1 MAYDFYFW
9 PTPNGYKVSIALK
22 ELDQAYN
29 LVPVNITKGE
39 QHNAD
44 FVSISPA
51 HKIPALVDHRPRH
64 NQAKTALFESGAIL
78 MYLAEKHQRLIP
90 RQAQAR
96 MICLQWL
103 FWQVGGLGPM
113 AGQAHHFRLY
123 AQDRHE
129 YAIQRYQAEC
139 ARLYAVLNVQL
150 EQCQYLAGEY
160 SIADIACLAWVY
172 RHERHGIVLQDYPYV
187 QRWYQALL
195 TRPAVEAGFAE
206 GAALIASGDY
216 NSHLAKRE
224 LFGLPGEDDLIL

>member
-29 LVPVNITKGE
+29 LVPINITKGE
-39 QHNAD
+39 QHQAD
-44 FVSISPA
+44 FVSISA
-51 HKIPALVDHRPRH
+51 SHKIPALVDHHPLD
-64 NQAKTALFESGAIL
+64 NQGKTALFESGAIL
-78 MYLAEKHQRLIP
+78 MYLAEKHQCLIP

-96 MICLQWL
+96 MVCLQWL
-103 FWQVGGLGPM
+103 FWQVGGFGPM

-150 EQCQYLAGEY
+150 QQSQYLAGEY

-172 RHERHGIVLQDYPYV
+172 RHERHGIALQDYPHV

-206 GAALIASGDY
+206 GASLIASGDY
-216 NSHLAKRE
+216 KSNLAKRE
-224 LFGLPGEDDLIL
+224 LFGVRDEDEPIL